1 MSMKEAFDAFFAE
14 MDNNSMK
21 KFGEL
26 PSIPYIEGI
35 VSKDLLVLD
44 TLKNGYVVWR
54 PELQKEHPSF
64 DNVEKELGFIIHP
77 QIKEYLT
84 TYWFRRLE
92 AKINVSDE
100 DINFALDG
108 MLPGKEIDDRV
119 RGRLCTSDEHYLS
132 NTNFL
137 LGTYCRVRDNDG
149 YLVCVNNETC
159 EVSAVDVGNQVS
171 IKLANNIE
179 ELLFNMKGIWNIND

>member
-1 MSMKEAFDAFFAE
+1 MSMKEAFDTFFAE
-14 MDNNSMK
+14 MDDNSMK
-21 KFGEL
+21 KLGKL
-26 PSIPYIEGI
+26 PSIPYIEGK

-64 DNVEKELGFIIHP
+64 DNVEKELGFKIHP

-92 AKINVSDE
+92 AKINVSGKN
-100 DINFALDG
+100 INFALDG
-108 MLPGKEIDDRV
+108 MLPGREIDDRV
-119 RGRLCTSDEHYLS
+119 MGRLCTREEHYLS
-132 NTNFL
+132 NPKFFL
-137 LGTYCRVRDNDG
+137 LATYCRVDDDDH
-149 YLVCVNNETC
+149 YLVCVNNDTC
-159 EVSAVDVGNQVS
+159 EVTAVDVGAHIS

-179 ELLFNMKGIWNIND
+179 ELLCNMKGIWTIK